1 MLREKE
7 RYCKI
12 CFQKIG
18 DYSFHNLIHKN
29 SQLCESCFNKFAPK
43 FIHFKLDGINGLAI
57 YEYDQNIKE
66 LLFKFKGCYDFEMK
80 DVFLDRY
87 YQYLR
92 AKYYGYVVV
101 PIPSYFL
108 DDQTRGF
115 NHVVEIYSRLKLP
128 VLKIIKKTKKEKQA
142 SKHKKERKEIGKIL
156 EIEDI
161 ESIRNKNVLLVD
173 DVMTTG
179 SSLLACI
186 NLLRSGKPKRIEI
199 LVIAKNVDKSKK
211 T

>member
-1 MLREKE
+1 MLENKE
-7 RYCKI
+7 QYCKI
-12 CFQKIG
+12 CFNKIG
-18 DYSFHNLIHKN
+18 DYSLHNLMCKN
-29 SQLCESCFNKFAPK
+29 NILCEQCFNKFAPK
-43 FIHFKLDGINGLAI
+43 FIHFKLDGIDGLAI

-92 AKYYGYVVV
+92 LKYLGFVVV
-101 PIPSYFL
+101 PVPSYYL
-108 DDQTRGF
+108 DDMTRGF
-115 NHVVEIYSRLKLP
+115 NHVVEIYNRLKLP
-128 VLKIIKKTKKEKQA
+128 VYKIIKKTKKEKQA
-142 SKHKKERKEIGKIL
+142 SKNKKERKEIGKIL
-156 EIEDI
+156 EIENI
-161 ESIRNKNVLLVD
+161 ESIKNKKILLVD

-186 NLLRSGKPKRIEI
+186 KLLRSGKPKKIEI
-199 LVIAKNVDKSKK
+199 LVIAKNIEKSRK